1 MKFPLFFFSTT
12 ALFVVLFGFIE
23 ARSGRELAAQRTQQ
37 QVATQ
42 LDTLREYLKHT
53 FLPLAQRTRSTDSL
67 QAAFLTMRRLYKQVE
82 PVAAYYFP
90 TGTRTVNGPPLPEV
104 EVEEH
109 KVFEPAGLQVIE
121 PLVFPA
127 FDPATRDDLVR
138 EGQKLVRELASLQ
151 TMWAVAIPTDRH
163 LFDAMRLG
171 TFRIATLGISG
182 FDTPACRTAI
192 PETAESLRSIG
203 QLLSLYKNGSKS
215 YKQLTKQLG
224 AAIDYC
230 RQHPDF
236 EAFDRAAFLRT
247 YLNPIAS
254 GLLDYQHEL
263 GIQPFQERRALRPD
277 ARTLFDPG
285 AFDPNFFAA
294 TADQRS
300 TPARVALGRQL
311 FSDPILSGGGQR
323 TCASCH
329 QPARAF
335 TDGLPRAA
343 AVGTSKAVLRNTPTL
358 LNVGLQAGLFY
369 DLRTNTLESQAFDVV
384 HNQAE
389 MGGSLVE
396 AARKM
401 QVSPAY
407 VAAFKRA
414 FPTSSNPI
422 SPEQIQNA
430 LGSYERS
437 LVSLNSRFDRY
448 MRGQNAA
455 LSAEEIY
462 GFNLFMGKAQCGICH
477 FMPLFNGTVP
487 PEFSNSESE
496 VIGTP
501 ARPDNKQLDA
511 DAGRYVHTKLEPL
524 QYAFKTP
531 TLRHVA
537 QTAPYMHNGVYQ
549 TLEEV
554 VDFYN
559 KGGGAGLGFALPNQ
573 TLSPDKLNLT
583 ATEKRAL
590 VAFLKTL

>member
-1 MKFPLFFFSTT
+1 MKLLVSLLSTT
-12 ALFVVLFGFIE
+12 ALFVVLFGFME
-23 ARSGRELAAQRTQQ
+23 ATSGRELAAQRTQQ
-37 QVATQ
+37 QVAAQ
-42 LDTLREYLKHT
+42 LDTLRGYVKYT
-53 FLPLAQRTRSTDSL
+53 FLPLAQRTHSTDSL
-67 QAAFLTMRRLYKQVE
+67 RAAFLTMRRLYKQVE
-82 PVAAYYFP
+82 PIAAYYFP
-90 TGTRTVNGPPLPEV
+90 TATRTVNGPPLPEV

-109 KVFEPAGLQVIE
+109 KIFEPAGLQVIE
-121 PLVFPA
+121 PLVFPT

-138 EGQKLVRELASLQ
+138 ESQKLVRELASLQ

-192 PETAESLRSIG
+192 PETAESLRSIR

-215 YKQLTKQLG
+215 YKQLTNQLG

-230 RQHPDF
+230 EQHPDF
-236 EAFDRAAFLRT
+236 EAFDRASFLRT

-254 GLLDYQHEL
+254 GLLDYQREL

-311 FSDPILSGGGQR
+311 FADPILSGNGQR

-329 QPARAF
+329 QPGRAF

-389 MGGSLVE
+389 MGGSMAE

-401 QVSPAY
+401 QASPAY
-407 VAAFKRA
+407 VAAFKKA
-414 FPTSSNPI
+414 FPATPGPI
-422 SPEQIQNA
+422 TPEQIQNA

-437 LVSLNSRFDRY
+437 LVNLDSRFDRY
-448 MRGQNAA
+448 MRGQRAA
-455 LSAEEIY
+455 LSAEEVY
-462 GFNLFMGKAQCGICH
+462 GFNVFMGKGQCGICH

-487 PEFSNSESE
+487 PEFTTTESE
-496 VIGTP
+496 VIGVP
-501 ARPDNKQLDA
+501 RRADNKQLDP
-511 DAGRYVHTKLEPL
+511 DAGRYAHTKLEPL
-524 QYAFKTP
+524 QFAFKTP
-531 TLRHVA
+531 TLRHIG
-537 QTAPYMHNGVYQ
+537 QTAPYMHNGVYG

-554 VDFYN
+554 IDFYDR
-559 KGGGAGLGFALPNQ
+559 GGGVGLGFNLPNQ
-573 TLSPDKLNLT
+573 TLPPDKLNLT
-583 ATEKRAL
+583 VAEKKAL
-590 VAFLKTL
+590 VAFLKAL